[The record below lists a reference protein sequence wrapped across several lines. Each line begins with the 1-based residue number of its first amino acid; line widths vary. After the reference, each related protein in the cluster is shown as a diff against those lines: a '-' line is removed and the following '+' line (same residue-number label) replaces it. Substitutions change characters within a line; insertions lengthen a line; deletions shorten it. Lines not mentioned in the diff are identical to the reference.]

1 MQRENYGVEVIQQA
15 LCQQDPVEF
24 TSAAQCKRDAIDKF
38 VQQCIFLSAYPALD
52 RDPTMM
58 PHEIAYLQLTRIF
71 SNVPHHLMGQ
81 PAVFALRRARAEY
94 AAIGR
99 LERLRAN
106 PIRSIEVPSLVARVP
121 SLPAVL
127 QDNVEPRKNPNKI
140 TPGTHLS
147 PEKIS

>member
-1 MQRENYGVEVIQQA
+1 
-15 LCQQDPVEF
+15 
-24 TSAAQCKRDAIDKF
+24 
-38 VQQCIFLSAYPALD
+38 
-52 RDPTMM
+52 MM

-106 PIRSIEVPSLVARVP
+106 PNTQLLAGLVAGVP